1 MNKFSLVS
9 AASVMLALSSC
20 GTFYVSSRVAD
31 QSQGIDVRVI
41 PISAETV
48 LQANRQAYA
57 PRSLPDVFFMGAGNG
72 APRDAGALPVTPTFP
87 ELTPSRLELRP
98 PPATEPGPYLLGSGD
113 VLSLALASG
122 QAVDPISGSTE
133 GQTAQQDIVVR
144 DDGAVSIPQVGTVDV
159 AGMSIDEAEARIFER
174 LIDAGIDPNFG
185 VQITAFNS
193 QRVSIGGAVGA
204 NQVLALT
211 LSRLSLAQ
219 AIAQAG
225 GITAPDREFA
235 SIRIYRDGNLYQIP
249 LSDFRARA
257 EFQQLAVLPGDAIY
271 VDTIYDLDRAQSF
284 YLSQIDIITLRRT
297 GRTAALAELATEI
310 GLRRA
315 DLSEQRDLFA
325 QRNTL
330 GAEKRDYVY
339 LGGEVN
345 NPSRWPLPYGD
356 QASLAD
362 VLYDSGGFD
371 TATGNPAQI
380 YVLRAATDPA
390 AFGAVTAWHLN
401 ARNAVNFT
409 LATKFEMRPND
420 IIFIEEQPITTW
432 NRTLQQSIP
441 SLITMTAGA
450 GN

>member
-113 VLSLALASG
+113 VLRLALASG

>member
-1 MNKFSLVS
+1 MNKFSFVS
-9 AASVMLALSSC
+9 AASLMLALSSC

-31 QSQGIDVRVI
+31 QAQGIDVRVI

-98 PPATEPGPYLLGSGD
+98 PPATEPGPYLLGAGD
-113 VLSLALASG
+113 VLRLALASG

-297 GRTAALAELATEI
+297 SRTAALAELATEI
-310 GLRRA
+310 SLRRA
-315 DLSEQRDLFA
+315 DLSEQRDLFT

-409 LATKFEMRPND
+409 LATKFEMRPDD

-441 SLITMTAGA
+441 SLITTTAGA
-450 GN
+450 VN

>member
-113 VLSLALASG
+113 VLRLALASG

-297 GRTAALAELATEI
+297 ARTAALAELATEI

>member
-20 GTFYVSSRVAD
+20 GVVYVSSKVAD
-31 QSQGIDVRVI
+31 QAQGMDVRVI

-72 APRDAGALPVTPTFP
+72 TPRDAGTLPVTPTFP
-87 ELTPSRLELRP
+87 DLTPTRLELRP
-98 PPATEPGPYLLGSGD
+98 PPATERGPYLLGPGD
-113 VLSLALASG
+113 VLRLALASG

-144 DDGAVSIPQVGTVDV
+144 DDGAVSIPQVGAVDV

-204 NQVLALT
+204 DVVLALT

-225 GITAPDREFA
+225 GITAPDREFT
-235 SIRIYRDGNLYQIP
+235 SIRIYRDGTLYQIP

-257 EFQQLAVLPGDAIY
+257 EFQKLAVLPGDAIY
-271 VDTIYDLDRAQSF
+271 VDTTYDLDRAQIF
-284 YLSQIDIITLRRT
+284 YRNQIDIITLRRAD
-297 GRTAALAELATEI
+297 RTAAIGELATEI
-310 GLRRA
+310 DLRRA
-315 DLSEQRDLFA
+315 NLTEQRDLFV
-325 QRNTL
+325 QRDTL

-345 NPSRWPLPYGD
+345 NPSRWPLPYGH

-371 TATGNPAQI
+371 AATGNPAQI
-380 YVLRAATDPA
+380 YVLRAATDPS

-401 ARNAVNFT
+401 ARNAVVFT
-409 LATKFEMRPND
+409 LATKFEMRPDD
-420 IIFIEEQPITTW
+420 IVFVEEQPITTW
-432 NRTLQQSIP
+432 NRTIQQSIP
-441 SLITMTAGA
+441 ALITTTAGA
-450 GN
+450 VN